1 MSHRNVV
8 TWTAMIWQQPYE
20 CMECVSSNAQRW
32 GEPHCFHHIIFFE
45 GLCKGLKALPC
56 GQLVHAL
63 AFKIGVQG
71 SSIYIDNAL
80 MDMYA
85 TCCNRMDHA
94 RMVFDDITTKT
105 DDEGALSLFS
115 FSIAAKACASI
126 GSGILGKQV
135 NAAVV
140 KHGFESNLPVM
151 NSILDM
157 YCKCHCASEEKQLF
171 SEMTHKDT
179 ITWNTLI
186 AGFEALDSRE
196 SLCIFS

>member
-1 MSHRNVV
+1 M
-8 TWTAMIWQQPYE
+8 
-20 CMECVSSNAQRW
+20 
-32 GEPHCFHHIIFFE
+32 F
-45 GLCKGLKALPC
+45 L
-56 GQLVHAL
+56 
-63 AFKIGVQG
+63 
-71 SSIYIDNAL
+71 
-80 MDMYA
+80 
-85 TCCNRMDHA
+85 
-94 RMVFDDITTKT
+94 
-105 DDEGALSLFS
+105 DEGALSLFS